1 VRRAVKLVVAC
12 GAALV
17 LAGCTLVPT
26 AQSPSTIAKNQV
38 GFELQNKTI
47 PGTDN
52 GRVRFLIEPIYI
64 VDASGH
70 LAPSSRLVASP
81 VTLASVLRELLL
93 GPTLIESS
101 AGYSSALPKDFV
113 LVSATISNKLG
124 LLDIATPLS
133 SLSRKD
139 QILALGQLVLTAYG
153 AGATSGIEITVAG
166 APTTSLLPSGAR
178 ALIITRSDFASLLN
192 A

>member
-1 VRRAVKLVVAC
+1 MKRLWTFSLGV

-26 AQSPSTIAKNQV
+26 AQSPSTIARSQV
-38 GFELQNKTI
+38 AFGLQGKTI

-52 GRVRFLIEPIYI
+52 GRVRFITQPVYF

-70 LAPSSRLVASP
+70 VAPSSRLVASP
-81 VTLASVLRELLL
+81 VTLGSVLRELLL

-101 AGYSSALPKDFV
+101 AGYTSALPKDFV
-113 LVSATISNKLG
+113 LVNATVTNKLG
-124 LLDIATPLS
+124 VLDIATPLS
-133 SLSRKD
+133 SLSRKN
-139 QILALGQLVLTAYG
+139 QLLALGQLVLTAYN

-166 APTTSLLPSGAR
+166 LPTASLLPNGTRS
-178 ALIITRSDFASLLN
+178 LIITRSDFASLLN